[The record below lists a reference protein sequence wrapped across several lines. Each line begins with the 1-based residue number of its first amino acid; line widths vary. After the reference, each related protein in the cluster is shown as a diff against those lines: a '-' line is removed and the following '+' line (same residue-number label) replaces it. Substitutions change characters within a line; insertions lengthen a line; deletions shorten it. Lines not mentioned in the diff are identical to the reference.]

1 MQQPISKTIFQEFLY
16 CPKNIWLKLHK
27 PELTSKFTLSEF
39 ELHLMEQGNEVES
52 LSHSLQ
58 LFQGGIEVE
67 SHGEERVKE
76 TLRLMTEKTPI
87 IFQATF
93 IKDGFIVRN
102 DALRYDAANACWD
115 LYEIKATNSIH
126 EGGRKR
132 DHIVD
137 IAFQVSVLHRAG
149 VPLGQ
154 FFHVRLNKEY
164 VRAGDIDVEA
174 LFEVENVTEKVNGR
188 MAEVEGKMEVALE
201 YLTKQTEPVGGC
213 ECVYSGR
220 KSHCTMFKYTNPQ
233 IPDYSVHDISHIH
246 KTKLL
251 RFMEQQIYSIG
262 DITDP
267 EDFKL
272 SERQGKQILAHKL
285 QNPIIDLEKIREEL
299 SGLKFPLYFFD
310 YETFPSAIPVFNG
323 YSPYQQIP
331 FQFSI
336 HILREMGAELEHVEY
351 LQTAFVEPS
360 EDVAALLK
368 KHVVG
373 GTVIVWNKTFELK
386 RNIEIGMRLP
396 HHAAFFEQMNNSVY
410 DLMAI
415 FFDQH
420 YIHDGFKGSASIK
433 KVLPIIAPELK
444 YDDLEIHEG
453 AQASKSW
460 WSMIGVETSQ
470 EEKDKIAKNLKIYCG
485 RDTYAMYIIWKH
497 LQEMISEPIVPKD
510 GAFSLTA

>member
-1 MQQPISKTIFQEFLY
+1 MPPISKTIFQEFIY

-27 PELTSKFTLSEF
+27 SELLSKFTLSEF

-67 SHGEERVKE
+67 SHGEERVTE
-76 TLRLMTEKTPI
+76 TIRLMTQKTPV

-102 DALRYDAANACWD
+102 DALRYDSVKECWD

-137 IAFQVSVLHRAG
+137 IAFQASVLRRAG

-164 VRAGDIDVEA
+164 VRSGEIDVEA
-174 LFEVENVTEKVNGR
+174 LFEVEDVTEKVNGR

-201 YLTKQTEPVGGC
+201 YLAKNEEPVGGC
-213 ECVYSGR
+213 ECVYGGR

-251 RFMEQQIYSIG
+251 RFMEQQIYSLS
-262 DITDP
+262 DISDP
-267 EDFKL
+267 EDFSL
-272 SERQGKQILAHKL
+272 SERQGKQILVHKL
-285 QNPIIDLEKIREEL
+285 QKPIIDLEKIHEEL
-299 SGLKFPLYFFD
+299 STLKFPLYFFD
-310 YETFPSAIPVFNG
+310 YETFPSAIPVFSG

-336 HILREMGAELEHVEY
+336 HILREPDGELEHVEY
-351 LQTAFVEPS
+351 LQTTFADPS
-360 EDVAALLK
+360 EEVAMLLK

-410 DLMAI
+410 DLMSI

-433 KVLPIIAPELK
+433 KVLPVIAPELK
-444 YDDLEIHEG
+444 YDALEIHEG

-460 WSMIGVETSQ
+460 WSMLGAGTSS
-470 EEKDKIAKNLKIYCG
+470 EEKIKIEKDLKIYCG
-485 RDTYAMYIIWKH
+485 RDTYAMYVIWKH
-497 LQEMISEPIVPKD
+497 LQEMTTGSMATKEGIPV
-510 GAFSLTA
+510 TN